1 MENVEIV
8 RDRNAGRFEL
18 RAQGQRIGA
27 IDYVPRGSQ
36 IVLTHTQVSEDYS
49 GQGLAATL
57 VEAALQDVRANGES
71 VVPDCAYV
79 RGYIRT
85 HPQWSDLDAT
95 QQGANA

>member
-8 RDRNAGRFEL
+8 RDRNANRFEL
-18 RAQGQRIGA
+18 RTGGERIGA
-27 IDYVPRGSQ
+27 IDYVQRGAQ
-36 IVLTHTQVSEDYS
+36 VVMTHTHVSEEFS

-57 VEAALQDVRANGES
+57 VEAALEDVRASGES

-79 RGYIRT
+79 RGYIRK

-95 QQGANA
+95 QQASNA